1 MKKLPLVEEARA
13 IMTEGMEW
21 SVWRWLMEK
30 KRVRIAA
37 DKATE
42 SLDELDKQTK
52 ETWPDSLRK
61 AYREAELLGALD
73 GNPKVKKA
81 YEKAREDAQDIDPKI
96 KVEATKVREADD
108 IAYDARMTAEETF
121 AEAERLLSPK
131 LCRQG
136 AQQAIEAYDLREKA
150 IRRSEAARRAASE

>member
-1 MKKLPLVEEARA
+1 MKD
-13 IMTEGMEW
+13 GMEW
-21 SVWRWLMEK
+21 SVWRWLKEK

-42 SLDELDKQTK
+42 SLDEADAQTK
-52 ETWPDSLRK
+52 ETWPEALKK
-61 AYREAELLGALD
+61 AYREVELLGALD
-73 GNPKVKKA
+73 GNPKIRKA
-81 YEKAREDAQDIDPKI
+81 YEKARDEAVDIDPKI
-96 KVEATKVREADD
+96 KAEAAKVREADN

-150 IRRSEAARRAASE
+150 IRRAEAARRAASE